1 MKCKFVFKFV
11 LQLSGCSLALAVD
24 EWGEE
29 AEVWSKS
36 SRNNSQQM
44 LDDLKCRRDAV
55 NPAAIVKGTPVP
67 SL

>member
-1 MKCKFVFKFV
+1 MKCKVAFKFV
-11 LQLSGCSLALAVD
+11 LRLSGCSLALAVD

-29 AEVWSKS
+29 TEVWSKS
-36 SRNNSQQM
+36 SRNNSQQI
-44 LDDLKCRRDAV
+44 LDDLKCRRDEV